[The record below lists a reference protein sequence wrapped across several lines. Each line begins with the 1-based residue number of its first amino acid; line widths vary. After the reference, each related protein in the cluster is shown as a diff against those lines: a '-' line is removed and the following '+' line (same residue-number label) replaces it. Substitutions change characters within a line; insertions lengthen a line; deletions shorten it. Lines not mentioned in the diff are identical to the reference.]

1 MRVRGYEKK
10 KKNDSTDNVVITVME
25 TKYECDVFKD
35 RKKPNQKI
43 FVCKYY
49 YRLMISSNTN
59 HSVHWYITFYTN
71 SFFFFS
77 FFFSLIS
84 GRAFRSIWY
93 AEINGLSNSGNANYR
108 YYPAARRAK
117 KFSAAGTGKKL
128 SAEPRE
134 SRRSLFSPYFFR
146 RRFRFIL
153 PIVKILRLGN
163 RVLQRIREKYCPI
176 PQTKREWITRI
187 S

>member
-1 MRVRGYEKK
+1 MCLKTEKNRIK
-10 KKNDSTDNVVITVME
+10 RFLYVNIIIGWWFHQTQITV
-25 TKYECDVFKD
+25 
-35 RKKPNQKI
+35 
-43 FVCKYY
+43 
-49 YRLMISSNTN
+49 
-59 HSVHWYITFYTN
+59 YIDILLSIQIAS
-71 SFFFFS
+71 SFFL
-77 FFFSLIS
+77 FFSLIS
-84 GRAFRSIWY
+84 RRAFRSIWY

-153 PIVKILRLGN
+153 PIVKILRLGTIITWN
-163 RVLQRIREKYCPI
+163 RVLQRVRKKYCPI

-187 S
+187 SKMFARVGGISVER